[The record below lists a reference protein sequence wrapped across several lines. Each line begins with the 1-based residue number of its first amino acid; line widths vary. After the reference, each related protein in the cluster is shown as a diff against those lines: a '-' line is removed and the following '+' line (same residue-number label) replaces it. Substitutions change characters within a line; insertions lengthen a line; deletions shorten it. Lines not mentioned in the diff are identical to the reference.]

1 MSSKT
6 KIIVLRMKEIIYT
19 AIFVGFALFLLLL
32 LLFMLRPG
40 KNDSAGGGE
49 TAASRTTGDAPSTEQ
64 PSGDAPSSASVNDT
78 AASYTPGI
86 YSAAITLGSQSANV
100 EVTVDA
106 HQITSVTLVPLSES
120 VTTMY
125 PLMHPAMEELAAQI
139 LEKQSLEGL
148 EYPAG
153 AQYTSVTLM
162 QAVETA
168 VEKAKKPDT

>member
-19 AIFVGFALFLLLL
+19 AIFAGFALLLVLLLL
-32 LLFMLRPG
+32 YMFKPE
-40 KNDSAGGGE
+40 KNNPSE
-49 TAASRTTGDAPSTEQ
+49 AAPTDTTSEAP
-64 PSGDAPSSASVNDT
+64 A

-86 YSAAITLGSQSANV
+86 YSAPITMGNQSANM
-100 EVTVDA
+100 EVTVDSDR
-106 HQITSVTLVPLSES
+106 ITSITLVPLNDS
-120 VTTMY
+120 VAAMY
-125 PLMHPAMEELAAQI
+125 PLMQPTLETLASQI

-162 QAVETA
+162 QAVEAA
-168 VEKAKKPDT
+168 VKKAKAE

>member
-19 AIFVGFALFLLLL
+19 AIFLGFALILVLLLL
-32 LLFMLRPG
+32 YMLRPV
-40 KNDSAGGGE
+40 KNDSSGME
-49 TAASRTTGDAPSTEQ
+49 T
-64 PSGDAPSSASVNDT
+64 PSGTQVTSE
-78 AASYTPGI
+78 AASYTPGS
-86 YSAAITLGSQSANV
+86 YSSSVTLGSQSANV

-106 HQITSVTLVPLSES
+106 NRITSIALVPLNDS
-120 VTTMY
+120 VAAMNPLREPTMET
-125 PLMHPAMEELAAQI
+125 LSSQI

-162 QAVETA
+162 QAVEAA
-168 VEKAKKPDT
+168 VEKAKPE